1 MAACLVWLQFHSKVV
16 YLVKSYG
23 IEFHR
28 KDVFVRLIF
37 PFLIASCI
45 TFSFV
50 LSLFLAK
57 RTMVWCPFLAASML
71 GALQLLLGAHSPSHP
86 YTGGIWCLALWEEDW
101 GVCARVGKPPFH
113 QRLCKT
119 GWAATC

>member
-1 MAACLVWLQFHSKVV
+1 MAACLLWLQFHSKVV

-23 IEFHR
+23 IECHQI
-28 KDVFVRLIF
+28 DVFVRLIF
-37 PFLIASCI
+37 HFLIPSCI

-50 LSLFLAK
+50 LSLCLAK
-57 RTMVWCPFLAASML
+57 RTMLWRPFLAASML

-119 GWAATC
+119 GRTATC